1 MQNHAE
7 PILRARR
14 GFTLTELLAV
24 VAIIV
29 LLIGTL
35 LVALNFGAS
44 RAQQAK
50 TLFLMNSI
58 SSGLSQF
65 EKDFGYMPPVLGRR
79 DAAAGARGQGRDVVK
94 YPQVSGS
101 TDLEKQQ
108 LWYSYTTLAE
118 YLVGY
123 GHRGEDG
130 YGVFRDVDGQS
141 AAINTPGAAGAPGL
155 REAPP
160 FGIRSPGSDGC
171 WGAIDSPQPAFSGN
185 PNFRGYYRARNAS
198 FAAAPAAVTNGA
210 AVNDAAFEGRVY
222 GPYIDTIDDKLLGA
236 ITGFDPV
243 SGEPIIVTADS
254 GNNEFE
260 ELPKVILDYWGQPIA
275 YYRQPYTN
283 DDLRSTVADAS
294 GSYDLGD
301 VFLLRPWTV
310 RAGDNEEGAADL
322 NNDTTS
328 SVELRS
334 ATYAL
339 FSRGKDKQRD
349 ATRRRDPNE
358 YNQDNLVVTG
368 R

>member
-1 MQNHAE
+1 MQNHATQSR
-7 PILRARR
+7 RAVR

-29 LLIGTL
+29 LLIGSL

-50 TLFLMNSI
+50 TQFLMNSI
-58 SSGLSQF
+58 SSGLASF

-79 DAAAGARGQGRDVVK
+79 DSAAGARGQGRDVVRLA
-94 YPQVSGS
+94 QAAGS
-101 TDLEKQQ
+101 TDLAKQQ
-108 LWYSYTTLAE
+108 EWYSYTTLAE

-130 YGVFRDVDGQS
+130 YGVFRDIGNDGS
-141 AAINTPGAAGAPGL
+141 INIPGAASASGR

-160 FGIRSPGSDGC
+160 FGIRSPGTDGC
-171 WGAIDSPQPAFSGN
+171 WGAIDSPQPAFAGN

-210 AVNDAAFEGRVY
+210 AVNDAAFEGKVH

-236 ITGFDPV
+236 ITGYDPV
-243 SGEPIIVTADS
+243 TGEPIVITADS
-254 GNNEFE
+254 GNQEFE

-275 YYRQPYTN
+275 YYRQPYTG
-283 DDLRSTVADAS
+283 DDLRSTVADAT

-310 RAGDNEEGAADL
+310 VAGDNEEGAADL

-349 ATRRRDPNE
+349 AARRRDPNE
-358 YNQDNLVVTG
+358 FNQDNLVVTG